1 MFAPVKKVSTYNS
14 EVGRSRLV
22 IPKWEVLP
30 IHPLNGM
37 MPEGFTAVEQTFA
50 CPQFFKLNPTNQA
63 ITVIHEWFHRIDPD
77 SEIEEVEPKCGLID
91 KAAALR
97 NPDSIAI
104 LASRLAEGRF
114 PAVQA
119 GLPTVNIGSFRNT
132 GSPTAENRCLSC
144 PQIPTLGIDPT
155 TGANFME
162 VTGEITGHQAGAAY
176 DFKRTKE
183 VSIWKSEAGSWQRTQ
198 FEAPGSLDDASA
210 ADEDTVPKN
219 NRIYSI
225 DGPGI
230 HVPLPSTGD
239 PAVDV
244 GVYKGNFTESVNVK
258 VADGPW
264 VPSSNNFLWHS
275 ITWFERGDDGLLRRT
290 PSNNEIEPGHIS
302 IGSLPFGP
310 GDYEVPKSD
319 DGVPV

>member
-1 MFAPVKKVSTYNS
+1 VTAAMPS
-14 EVGRSRLV
+14 
-22 IPKWEVLP
+22 VL
-30 IHPLNGM
+30 
-37 MPEGFTAVEQTFA
+37 
-50 CPQFFKLNPTNQA
+50 
-63 ITVIHEWFHRIDPD
+63 
-77 SEIEEVEPKCGLID
+77 
-91 KAAALR
+91 
-97 NPDSIAI
+97 
-104 LASRLAEGRF
+104 
-114 PAVQA
+114 
-119 GLPTVNIGSFRNT
+119 IGNFRNN

-162 VTGEITGHQAGAAY
+162 VTGEITGHQAGVLY

-183 VSIWKSEAGSWQRTQ
+183 VAIWKSQGGSWQRTQ
-198 FEAPGSLDDASA
+198 YEAPGTLDDASA
-210 ADEDTVPKN
+210 ADEDTAPKN

-225 DGPGI
+225 DGPGV

-239 PAVDV
+239 PSIDA
-244 GVYKGNFTESVNVK
+244 GVYKGNFIETVNVK

-264 VPSSNNFLWHS
+264 TPSSNNFLWHS

-290 PSNNEIEPGHIS
+290 PANNEIEPGHIS

-310 GDYEVPKSD
+310 GDYELPKPE